1 MSIYEILALA
11 SCAVGAGLGGYAFFN
26 PGWASRLV
34 RLVPMEGKKEGPS
47 EFRATL
53 GLLFFGT
60 HAFGAWALI
69 TSQPGAD
76 MAAAT
81 LGAAWLG
88 SSVGRAV
95 SLFVDNTMSR
105 LNVFNVFFEFT
116 LGCVLFT
123 PLLLG

>member
-1 MSIYEILALA
+1 MTIFDILALTA
-11 SCAVGAGLGGYAFFN
+11 CAVGAGLGGYAFIN

-53 GLLFFGT
+53 GLLFFGA
-60 HAFGAWALI
+60 HAFAAWALV
-69 TSQPGAD
+69 TSQAGAD

-95 SLFVDNTMSR
+95 SLFVDNTVSR

-116 LGCVLFT
+116 LGCALFT